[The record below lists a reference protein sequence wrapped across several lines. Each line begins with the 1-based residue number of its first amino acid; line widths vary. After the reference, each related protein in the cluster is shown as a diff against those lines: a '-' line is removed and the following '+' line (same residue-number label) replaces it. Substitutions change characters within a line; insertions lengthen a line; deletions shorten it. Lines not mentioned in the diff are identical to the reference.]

1 MKQTDTATD
10 IIIIGAGAAG
20 LLAGKLLTEQGL
32 SVCLL
37 EARNRTGGRIN
48 TLPYS
53 EWNETAEGGAEFIHG
68 KLKLTLELLKEAG
81 LKKTKVGGEMW
92 QVFGGSWQ
100 QDDDYLEKQNKVIS
114 KLKTLKEDISI
125 AAFLSKEFAGDEH
138 AEVRQS
144 ITSYV
149 EGYYAGDV
157 NLTSSKAFLAEWE
170 SEDEEQYRPVQ
181 GYQTLLDY
189 LLDKIE
195 NGRGKLHLS
204 TIVKQVNYLQNSV
217 EIIDSNL
224 QKYTAT
230 KAIITVPLGVWRAE
244 EKDKASIQ
252 YHPALP
258 QKMQAAF
265 EMGFG
270 SAIKILLR
278 FKTPFWQQDDY
289 KNKDIGF
296 VFSDQNIGTW
306 WTQNPLDSNLLT
318 GWLAGPRAYEL
329 RYSADDIIFEQAI
342 ESLQHLF
349 SVNKE
354 KLSEALI
361 NWKVYNWTAD
371 PYALGAYSFSTLQSE
386 AARKVMVQP
395 VENTLFFAGEALYS
409 GTETGTVE
417 AAFISGKQVAS
428 QVLTTL

>member
-1 MKQTDTATD
+1 MKQRDSITD

-20 LLAGKLLTEQGL
+20 LLAGKLLAEKGL

-37 EARNRTGGRIN
+37 EARNRTGGRIQ

-53 EWNETAEGGAEFIHG
+53 DWNETAEGGAEFIHG
-68 KLKLTLELLKEAG
+68 EMELTLQLLQEAG
-81 LKKTKVGGEMW
+81 IKKTKVGGGMW
-92 QVFGGSWQ
+92 QASGGSWQ
-100 QDDDYLEKQNKVIS
+100 HDDDYLENQNKVIS
-114 KLKTLKEDISI
+114 KLKTLKEDMSI
-125 AAFLSKEFAGDEH
+125 AAFLARDFAGDEN

-144 ITSYV
+144 IAAYV

-157 NLTSSKAFLAEWE
+157 NLASSKAFLAEWE
-170 SEDEEQYRPVQ
+170 SEDEAQYRPVQ

-189 LLDKIE
+189 LLGKIE
-195 NGRGKLHLS
+195 NSRGKLHLS
-204 TIVKQVNYLQNSV
+204 TIVKKINYLQNSV
-217 EIIDSNL
+217 EVVDSNL

-230 KAIITVPLGVWRAE
+230 KAIITVPLGIWRAE
-244 EKDKASIQ
+244 EKDHAFIQ

-258 QKMQAAF
+258 QKIQAAF
-265 EMGFG
+265 QLGFG

-306 WTQNPLDSNLLT
+306 WTQNPVESNLLI

-329 RYSADDIIFEQAI
+329 RHSADEIIFERAI

-349 SVNKE
+349 SINKE
-354 KLSEALI
+354 KLLADI
-361 NWKVYNWTAD
+361 VNWKVYNWTAD
-371 PYALGAYSFSTLQSE
+371 PYTLGAYSFSTLQSE

-409 GTETGTVE
+409 GTESGTVE
-417 AAFISGKQVAS
+417 AALISGKEVAS